1 MEQVLRLYF
10 STFAVQK
17 MVQTQQPI
25 RAREKVIKGFKK
37 SFGNFYFYFA
47 SKRSSLISVQ
57 FAHRLPMYLISA
69 QRRLVFR
76 LCVCRYFIV
85 ILSVVMLNVLYAV
98 HRGAM
103 IATYFC
109 PVMSLHVVFKIS
121 SSHGATF
128 YLISGVNQAMMTSEP
143 N

>member
-10 STFAVQK
+10 STFAAQK
-17 MVQTQQPI
+17 TVQTQQPI
-25 RAREKVIKGFKK
+25 KAREKVIKGFKK

-76 LCVCRYFIV
+76 LCVCVV
-85 ILSVVMLNVLYAV
+85 ILLL
-98 HRGAM
+98 
-103 IATYFC
+103 F
-109 PVMSLHVVFKIS
+109 
-121 SSHGATF
+121 
-128 YLISGVNQAMMTSEP
+128 
-143 N
+143 